1 MKLSAK
7 SRYGLRACYIL
18 ADNYPSH
25 VSATTLEKGINV
37 SNKYIEKIMRFL
49 TKEGLVSAERGANGG
64 YYLLRQPKDITV
76 GDVVRALE
84 EEMEFITCVAQ
95 GNACTCPT
103 KNVWKKLYDGI
114 NSVLDSI
121 TLQNMIDDYRHVGQ
135 SDLCNAQEKD

>member
-1 MKLSAK
+1 MNANLLKRSEID
-7 SRYGLRACYIL
+7 RAYIWSVEDL
-18 ADNYPSH
+18 YQSDALFDREC
-25 VSATTLEKGINV
+25 A
-37 SNKYIEKIMRFL
+37 
-49 TKEGLVSAERGANGG
+49 
-64 YYLLRQPKDITV
+64 
-76 GDVVRALE
+76 DVVRALE

-95 GNACTCPT
+95 GNVCTCPT